1 MPRISVVIPTYNNAG
16 YIRQA
21 LQSVFAQSF
30 TDYDVLVVDDGSTDD
45 TRGVVAEYGS
55 RVQYVYQPNQGLAVA
70 RNTGLRTVTGEYLTY
85 LDADDIWE
93 PANLEVKSA
102 VLAAHPEL
110 GGVFS
115 EFLIFDEGGVRFP
128 RGTKELFPFFGR
140 TGRDFATVFA
150 HQVTVD
156 VPGGHPA
163 SLRYGPVFES
173 LFWGN
178 FILPTSMV
186 FHRERARQVG
196 EFRPELR
203 TQQDYE
209 YWLRFSQRYPLA
221 YVDAVLAR
229 YRRHPNQ
236 LTDHSRIGNIFRAVN
251 GIIDQY
257 EQDFAQ
263 RGRSAE
269 FARRKAELLTE
280 LGKVYIAQGRGLEA
294 RAQLTDAM
302 RRRPAYLPAY
312 LTFAISLV
320 PYRWLQSLRGR

>member
-1 MPRISVVIPTYNNAG
+1 MPFISVVIPTYNNAH

-21 LQSVFAQSF
+21 LDSVLAQTF
-30 TDYDVLVVDDGSTDD
+30 TDYEVLVVDDGSTDQ
-45 TRGVVAEYGS
+45 TREVVAEYGS
-55 RVQYVYQPNQGLAVA
+55 RVQYVYQINQGLAVA
-70 RNTGLRTVTGEYLTY
+70 RNTGLGTVTGEYLTY
-85 LDADDIWE
+85 LDADDVWAPI
-93 PANLEVKSA
+93 NLQVKA
-102 VLAAHPEL
+102 GVLRAHPEL

-115 EFLIFDEGGVRFP
+115 EFSIFDESGITSP
-128 RGTKELFPFFGR
+128 RGTKELFPFFAR
-140 TGRDFATVFA
+140 TGRTFSDVFA
-150 HQVTVD
+150 RHETVELPD
-156 VPGGHPA
+156 GRRAGV
-163 SLRYGPVFES
+163 SLGPVFDS

-186 FHRERARQVG
+186 FHRERARAVG

-209 YWLRFSQRYPLA
+209 FWLRFSQQHPLA
-221 YVDAVLAR
+221 FVDEVLAK

-257 EQDFAQ
+257 EEDFTR
-263 RGRSAE
+263 RGRTQE

-280 LGKVYIAQGRGLEA
+280 LGKVYIAQGKGAEA
-294 RAQLTDAM
+294 RAQLVAGLK
-302 RRRPAYLPAY
+302 RNPGYLPAY
-312 LTFAISLV
+312 VTFAISLV